1 MKKILLASVALT
13 AFAGAAAAEV
23 SFSGSAV
30 LGYNDTEITPDAAN
44 DDDFGFYSELN
55 LDVTMSAT
63 LDNGITVSASADV
76 DELDATEAAGSA
88 AGVTLTISSANAS
101 LVYGDTTFASED
113 YFAAVGSMDADA
125 DVAEQDGELVLK
137 ATGTFGNVNAAVS
150 YEIEDVAGTADTS
163 GNMSFGAS
171 ADLGEVTASVAFQ
184 SGEAN
189 TLTTAAQ
196 SEILGVKVATSM
208 GGADLALGYVDD
220 RTADLQSTGISVTYP
235 AGAVTVA
242 ASYVMEDNAAGTAD
256 DNWDITISYAEGA
269 MTASVKTDEAD
280 DWAVEGTYDMGNGLT
295 VAGGVADAGDDFY
308 IGGSYDLG
316 GGAALLVSYAD
327 DSDGDEVAGDNDIGA
342 AGYAVGTTVE
352 LSFAF

>member
-1 MKKILLASVALT
+1 MKKILLASASIV

-30 LGYNDTEITPDAAN
+30 LGYNDTEITPDTAA
-44 DDDFGFYSELN
+44 DDDVGFYSELN
-55 LDVTMSAT
+55 LDVAMSAT
-63 LDNGITVSASADV
+63 LDNGITVSAAADV
-76 DELDATEAAGSA
+76 DELDATEGSNA

-101 LVYGDTTFASED
+101 LVYGDTTFAAED

-150 YEIEDVAGTADTS
+150 YELQDAAGATENS
-163 GNMSFGAS
+163 GNLSFGAS

-235 AGAVTVA
+235 VGAVTVA

-256 DNWDITISYAEGA
+256 DNWDIKISYAEGA

-295 VAGGVADAGDDFY
+295 VAAGVADAGDDFY
-308 IGGSYDLG
+308 VGGSYDLG

-327 DSDGDEVAGDNDIGA
+327 DSDGDEVAADNDIGA